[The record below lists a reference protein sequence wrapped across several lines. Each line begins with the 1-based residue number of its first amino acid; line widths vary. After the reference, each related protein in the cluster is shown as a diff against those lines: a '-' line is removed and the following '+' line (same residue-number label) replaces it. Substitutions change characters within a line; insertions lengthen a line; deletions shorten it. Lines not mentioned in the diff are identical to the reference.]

1 MQNTCACD
9 VYVRSAISNYKK
21 ILKGDAD
28 GKKYP
33 PVPVEEFAHYVK
45 EMKAKDNYEFEK
57 EYEVSLQIRNVNL
70 RPVFDYQFLK

>member
-1 MQNTCACD
+1 M
-9 VYVRSAISNYKK
+9 YVRIAISNCKK
-21 ILKGDAD
+21 LLKGNAD

-57 EYEVSLQIRNVNL
+57 EYEVSIRIRNVNFWL
-70 RPVFDYQFLK
+70 VIDYQFLK